1 MNSNNLWRYSVIS
14 KAIRAFIASDYDKAT
29 VIGEFSGRDSVA
41 AIMKALEDEAIQ
53 YILPIAT
60 FAGTEYGDFDVLY
73 ENYEKMLAMVAD
85 RFGQTKTIYPLLEY
99 SDKNLWALMNGRQMS
114 MNSGDYGYI
123 SPCIGCH
130 LYFHLTKLPFAMALS
145 GRIISGERASHD
157 GRIKVNQLDVSLDAY
172 QEVIR
177 NCGGDLLMPI
187 RDLAAGD
194 LIEELIGWQWA
205 EGKDHP
211 KCVLS
216 GNYRDKDGKAVYD
229 AEKLSAYIKERLIP
243 LGTLIGRAYKTTETD
258 IDDLRKEVMGIR

>member
-1 MNSNNLWRYSVIS
+1 MWRYSVIS
-14 KAIRAFIASDYDKAT
+14 KAIKKFIASAYDPTT

-41 AIMKALEDEAIQ
+41 AIMKALEDPTIQ

-73 ENYEKMLAMVAD
+73 ENYERMLTIVAG
-85 RFGQTKTIYPLLEY
+85 RFGETKTIYPLLEY
-99 SDKNLWALMNGRQMS
+99 SDRDLWALMNGRLIQ
-114 MNSGDYGYI
+114 MNSEDYGYT

-157 GRIKVNQLDVSLDAY
+157 GRIKVNQLGLSLDAY

-187 RDLAAGD
+187 RELAAGD
-194 LIEELIGWQWA
+194 LVEELIGWQWA

-216 GNYRDKDGKAVYD
+216 GNYRDKNGQALYNP
-229 AEKLSAYIKERLIP
+229 EKLSAYIKERLIP
-243 LGTLIGRAYKTTETD
+243 LGTLIGRAYRTTDTD
-258 IDDLRKEVMGIR
+258 IERLRKEVMTIL